1 MGDSESAEDSSSDV
15 SEIFG
20 LSPEERTLVRK
31 SWMTLHKKAN
41 EGAKV
46 QTSQGM
52 EPVIRVFYK

>member
-1 MGDSESAEDSSSDV
+1 MGESESNEDSASDA
-15 SEIFG
+15 SEVFG

-31 SWMTLHKKAN
+31 SWMTLHRKAN

-46 QTSQGM
+46 QTSSGL